1 MKLITI
7 NNNNLK
13 LLYDFTQNK
22 LPNTF
27 RYFNS
32 RSINI
37 IKNHIVT
44 IVGIVDE
51 LPIAYGHIDNEYN
64 INWLGICVLKEF
76 HGNGYGKKILNY
88 LINYIYSNNISNIQL
103 SVDIDNYIAINLY
116 LKNKFKIQKINKT
129 NYIMTLNKS
138 IELPVSIGEALDK
151 LTILDIKMKKI
162 TDQRKS
168 DVEKEFLLLNSQL
181 DEYKNKYIFFYDIL
195 VNINEEIWDMQDLFR
210 ATKDNQQQNKLCI
223 KIIQENDNRFR
234 VKKKINNLTNSDLK
248 EQKGYI
254 PKTAF
259 VLSHLGLGD
268 NIIFIGAVRYLST
281 CYDKVIVVCK
291 NINVNNVKL
300 FYSDDSDIEMFTID
314 HHLTSSSIIIN
325 QFKEKYK
332 NHLNP
337 NNLDIYTCGPCQII
351 NKTAIPVKNNIPFN
365 FYMDCNIDYKYF
377 WKYFYIPESVESKE
391 LFNKLNTNYLF
402 IHNIASTGEVFTI
415 NYIEKNFNIDR
426 NKILIINPNKN
437 LYNQEHQFYNLAQ
450 IFINLPLIYYVDT
463 IINADKLFLT
473 DSSFLCLSLN
483 LSIKTKNCYYYS
495 RGNSYS
501 HLFKDEILL
510 KKLNKPIFQSIK

>member
-22 LPNTF
+22 LPATF

-37 IKNHIVT
+37 IKNHVVT

-51 LPIAYGHIDNEYN
+51 LPIAYGHIDSEDN

-168 DVEKEFLLLNSQL
+168 DIEKEFLLLNSQL
-181 DEYKNKYIFFYDIL
+181 NEYKNKYIFFYDIL
-195 VNINEEIWDMQDLFR
+195 MNINEKIWDMQDLFR
-210 ATKDNQQQNKLCI
+210 ETKDKEKQNKLCV
-223 KIIQENDNRFR
+223 KIIEENDNRFR
-234 VKKKINNLTNSDLK
+234 VKKKINNLTNSELK
-248 EQKGYI
+248 EQKGYS

-268 NIIFIGAVRYLST
+268 NITFIGAVRYLST

-291 NINVNNVKL
+291 NKNVNNVKL
-300 FYSDDSDIEMFTID
+300 FYNDDPDIEIFPVEND
-314 HHLTSSSIIIN
+314 IN
-325 QFKEKYK
+325 ISPNYGCPINFFKEKVKNYNLYSCG
-332 NHLNP
+332 NHLIDKKPFP
-337 NNLDIYTCGPCQII
+337 N
-351 NKTAIPVKNNIPFN
+351 KNSLPFN
-365 FYMDCNIDYKYF
+365 FYTDCKIDYKYF
-377 WKYFYIPESVESKE
+377 WQYFYIAEHKKSKE
-391 LFNKLNTNYLF
+391 LFNQLNTNYIF
-402 IHNIASTGEVFTI
+402 IHNTASTGEVFTI
-415 NYIEKNFNIDR
+415 DFIEKTCNIDR
-426 NKILIINPNKN
+426 NNILIINPNKN
-437 LYNQEHQFYNLAQ
+437 IYNKQHRFYTLAQ

-473 DSSFLCLSLN
+473 DSSFFCLSLN
-483 LSIKTKNCYYYS
+483 LSIKTKDCYYYS
-495 RGNSYS
+495 RGDNYS
-501 HLFKDEILL
+501 HLFNHKNFL
-510 KKLNKPIFQSIK
+510 KKLNKPIFQNLI

>member
-1 MKLITI
+1 
-7 NNNNLK
+7 
-13 LLYDFTQNK
+13 
-22 LPNTF
+22 
-27 RYFNS
+27 
-32 RSINI
+32 
-37 IKNHIVT
+37 
-44 IVGIVDE
+44 
-51 LPIAYGHIDNEYN
+51 
-64 INWLGICVLKEF
+64 
-76 HGNGYGKKILNY
+76 
-88 LINYIYSNNISNIQL
+88 
-103 SVDIDNYIAINLY
+103 
-116 LKNKFKIQKINKT
+116 
-129 NYIMTLNKS
+129 MTLNKS

-162 TDQRKS
+162 TDKRKS

-210 ATKDNQQQNKLCI
+210 ATKDNEQQNKLCI

-254 PKTAF
+254 PKSAF

-268 NIIFIGAVRYLST
+268 NITFIGAVRYLST

-291 NINVNNVKL
+291 NKNVNNVKL
-300 FYSDDSDIEMFTID
+300 FYSDDPDIEIFPVENDKNI
-314 HHLTSSSIIIN
+314 SPNYGCSINI
-325 QFKEKYK
+325 FKEK
-332 NHLNP
+332 
-337 NNLDIYTCGPCQII
+337 
-351 NKTAIPVKNNIPFN
+351 VKNYDLYLAGGHLIDKKPFPNKNSLPFN
-365 FYMDCNIDYKYF
+365 FYVDCNIDYKYF

-495 RGNSYS
+495 RGDSYS
-501 HLFKDEILL
+501 HLFEDEILL

>member
-1 MKLITI
+1 MELIVI

-13 LLYDFTQNK
+13 LLYDFTHNK
-22 LPNTF
+22 LPDTF

-88 LINYIYSNNISNIQL
+88 LINYIYFNNIPNIQL

-116 LKNKFKIQKINKT
+116 LKNKFKIKKINKS

-168 DVEKEFLLLNSQL
+168 DVEKEFLLLHSQL

-195 VNINEEIWDMQDLFR
+195 MNINEEIWDMQDLFR
-210 ATKDNQQQNKLCI
+210 ETKDKQEKNKLCI
-223 KIIQENDNRFR
+223 KIIKENDNRFR
-234 VKKKINNLTNSDLK
+234 VKKKINNLTNSELK
-248 EQKGYI
+248 EQKGYS

-268 NIIFIGAVRYLST
+268 NITFIGAVRYLST

-291 NINVNNVKL
+291 NKNIINVKS
-300 FYSDDSDIEMFTID
+300 FYSDDPDIEIFQID
-314 HHLTSSSIIIN
+314 DHLISSSIIIN

-337 NNLDIYTCGPCQII
+337 NNLDLYLCGSHLI
-351 NKTAIPVKNNIPFN
+351 NKKPFPNKNSIPFN
-365 FYMDCNIDYKYF
+365 FYLDCNIDYKYF
-377 WKYFYIPESVESKE
+377 WKYFYIAECKKSKE
-391 LFNKLNTNYLF
+391 LFNKLNTNYVF
-402 IHNIASTGEVFTI
+402 IHNTASTGEVFTT
-415 NYIEKNFNIDR
+415 NNIEKSFNIDR
-426 NKILIINPNKN
+426 NNILIINPNKN
-437 LYNQEHQFYNLAQ
+437 IYNQEHKFHNLAQ
-450 IFINLPLIYYVDT
+450 LFINLPLIYYVDT
-463 IINADKLFLT
+463 ITNADKLFLT
-473 DSSFLCLSLN
+473 DSSFFCLSLN
-483 LSIKTKNCYYYS
+483 LSIKTKDCYYYS
-495 RGNSYS
+495 RGDSYN
-501 HLFKDEILL
+501 HLFNDKDFL
-510 KKLNKPIFQSIK
+510 KKLKKPFFQNIK

>member
-1 MKLITI
+1 M
-7 NNNNLK
+7 
-13 LLYDFTQNK
+13 
-22 LPNTF
+22 
-27 RYFNS
+27 
-32 RSINI
+32 
-37 IKNHIVT
+37 
-44 IVGIVDE
+44 
-51 LPIAYGHIDNEYN
+51 
-64 INWLGICVLKEF
+64 
-76 HGNGYGKKILNY
+76 
-88 LINYIYSNNISNIQL
+88 
-103 SVDIDNYIAINLY
+103 
-116 LKNKFKIQKINKT
+116 
-129 NYIMTLNKS
+129 
-138 IELPVSIGEALDK
+138 
-151 LTILDIKMKKI
+151 
-162 TDQRKS
+162 
-168 DVEKEFLLLNSQL
+168 
-181 DEYKNKYIFFYDIL
+181 
-195 VNINEEIWDMQDLFR
+195 
-210 ATKDNQQQNKLCI
+210 
-223 KIIQENDNRFR
+223 
-234 VKKKINNLTNSDLK
+234 
-248 EQKGYI
+248 
-254 PKTAF
+254 
-259 VLSHLGLGD
+259 GD

-510 KKLNKPIFQSIK
+510 KKLNKPIF